1 MAGAGLHH
9 ARQRHRHLSAAD
21 CGARGTVRRPGPR
34 AARRRPHGPGQP
46 GQAQAQRPLHS
57 PALRALTCRN
67 TARGVRSGTIVAVV
81 VTPTSLTP
89 GVLAE
94 AVVDLGAIEHNVRV
108 LREHAGDAQVMAV
121 VKADGYGHGAG
132 QVARSAVAAGAAE
145 LGVATVNEAL
155 ALRAEGLTA
164 PVLAWLHPPGIDFGP
179 ALLADV
185 QIAVSSARQ
194 LDELLGAAR
203 RTGRT
208 AAVTLKGDTGLNRNG
223 VPLAESPSM
232 LTALRQAAA
241 EGAIRLRGLMSHM
254 VFADQ
259 PNNPINDLQAQRFTE
274 IVALARDQKV
284 PFEVA
289 HLSNSSA
296 TMSRPELAYDL
307 VRPGIAVYGLSPV
320 PNLGELGLVPAMTV
334 KCIVALVKSI
344 RAGEGVSYGHTWI
357 AQQDTTVALMPIGYA
372 DGVFRS
378 LGGRLDVLIN
388 GRRHAG
394 VGRICMDQFLVDLGP
409 GPVGVAGGR
418 GGDPVRPRGPGRT
431 HRAGLGRSDRHHPL
445 RGGHQS

>member
-1 MAGAGLHH
+1 
-9 ARQRHRHLSAAD
+9 
-21 CGARGTVRRPGPR
+21 
-34 AARRRPHGPGQP
+34 
-46 GQAQAQRPLHS
+46 
-57 PALRALTCRN
+57 
-67 TARGVRSGTIVAVV
+67 
-81 VTPTSLTP
+81 
-89 GVLAE
+89 
-94 AVVDLGAIEHNVRV
+94 VDLGAIEHNVRV
-108 LREHAGDAQVMAV
+108 LREHAGNAQVMAV
-121 VKADGYGHGAG
+121 VKADGYGHGAA
-132 QVARSAVAAGAAE
+132 QVARAALAAGAAE

-155 ALRAEGLTA
+155 ALRDEGLTA

-194 LDELLGAAR
+194 LDELLGAVR

-208 AAVTLKGDTGLNRNG
+208 AAVTLKVDTGLNRNG
-223 VPLAESPSM
+223 VPLADYPSM
-232 LTALRQAAA
+232 LTALRQAVA
-241 EGAIRLRGLMSHM
+241 EDAIRLRGLMSHM
-254 VFADQ
+254 VYADQ

-320 PNLGELGLVPAMTV
+320 PTLGDMGLVPAMTV
-334 KCIVALVKSI
+334 KCAVALVKSI

-357 AQQDTTVALMPIGYA
+357 AQQDTTVALMPVGYA

-388 GRRHAG
+388 GRRRAG

-409 GPVGVAGGR
+409 GHVDVAEGDEAILFGPGTR
-418 GGDPVRPRGPGRT
+418 GEPTAQEWADLLDTIHYEVVTSPRGRITRT
-431 HRAGLGRSDRHHPL
+431 YREAENR
-445 RGGHQS
+445 